1 MLYFVSGTSAS
12 GKSALAER
20 ICCALPGEHIYIATM
35 PVRNA
40 EDERVVARHHALR
53 AGRGFVGTL
62 EMPGAL
68 DAAAIPPDASV
79 LLECLSTFTANRMFD
94 GDVDRPPAGGWTDA
108 LWAELRPLL
117 DRPGHTVIVSA
128 DVSGD
133 GLTYDKYTEEY
144 RSVLTALGVRLARR
158 ADAAVEA
165 VCGRAVVHKGALPA
179 ALASP

>member
-40 EDERVVARHHALR
+40 EDERVVARHRALR
-53 AGRGFVGTL
+53 AGRGFSATL
-62 EMPGAL
+62 ELPGAL
-68 DAAAIPPDASV
+68 DAAVVPPDATV

-94 GDVDRPPAGGWTDA
+94 GDGRKPAGGWLA
-108 LWAELRPLL
+108 PLL
-117 DRPGHTVIVSA
+117 DRPGRTVIVSA
-128 DVSGD
+128 DVCGD
-133 GLTYDKYTEEY
+133 GLTYDPFTEEY
-144 RSVLTALGVRLARR
+144 RRVLTALGVWLAGR

-179 ALASP
+179 ALAAP